1 MGLFKQLGDM
11 ASMVKAAPGLI
22 DQANGLAAQASEYQ
36 QQMDARAMQ
45 SLTAEPQPGN
55 LEPIAGVDLERYA
68 RIVKGIAAYAYD
80 HSKLVFVAA
89 GFGVNEASW
98 EAAQAGW
105 AARIQA
111 DRGVGRRFNEIYLA
125 V

>member
-11 ASMVKAAPGLI
+11 AAMVKAAPGLI
-22 DQANGLAAQASEYQ
+22 DQANELAAQASVYQ
-36 QQMDARAMQ
+36 QRMDTQ
-45 SLTAEPQPGN
+45 SGPLTAEPLAGN

-68 RIVKGIAAYAYD
+68 RIVKGVAAYGYD

-89 GFGVNEASW
+89 SFGVNDASW